1 MAIDRAHA
9 RVRLLAHAIAALGML
24 APVVASAER
33 PYAAIEQRLNAQ
45 QMQATGL
52 DQLDAE
58 RVSLLNQ
65 LLREEQA
72 SVAVESAAAER
83 ERKTR
88 EVDGPSAAP

>member
-1 MAIDRAHA
+1 MPSRPLGC
-9 RVRLLAHAIAALGML
+9 LL
-24 APVVASAER
+24 PSSAER

-58 RVSLLNQ
+58 RLSLLNQ